1 MEQNS
6 VVQNTEGLP
15 NKRKKLAFRPYGN
28 PYKLGFLTKKGA
40 LLPAE
45 GGTRATADS
54 GEEPEAASSG
64 RRRPG
69 DALCNAGDKDA
80 TTVLAVRGRLG
91 GRRGRHRVEE
101 AEVGIDPRL
110 RREEQQQARHGR
122 AEEDGIPELEDR
134 PAARRLDHNRLLS
147 RHYIWAVRFG
157 IQPLP

>member
-1 MEQNS
+1 
-6 VVQNTEGLP
+6 L
-15 NKRKKLAFRPYGN
+15 
-28 PYKLGFLTKKGA
+28 LTKKSA
-40 LLPAE
+40 LLRAE
-45 GGTRATADS
+45 GRKGVAADS

-69 DALCNAGDKDA
+69 DALCNAGDKDT

-110 RREEQQQARHGR
+110 RREEQQARHGR

-134 PAARRLDHNRLLS
+134 PAAL
-147 RHYIWAVRFG
+147 
-157 IQPLP
+157 